1 MASTLTSRMKRSGMD
16 FLRRVGVWGR
26 LDVAVAG
33 LVERGMKR
41 WSRAIKTSL
50 LAGESKK
57 STDV

>member
-1 MASTLTSRMKRSGMD
+1 MASILTSRMKRSGMD

-26 LDVAVAG
+26 LDVAEAR

-41 WSRAIKTSL
+41 WNRAIKTFFF
-50 LAGESKK
+50 AGESKK